1 MGTSAKLVP
10 HPNRTRAIM
19 IVHRRLY
26 YIAGFTC
33 KTSTVDR
40 FGAPLTNGIGD
51 SVFNPIITSEAPQM
65 NSPVIMNILDP

>member
-10 HPNRTRAIM
+10 HPNRTRAMM

-33 KTSTVDR
+33 KTSTVDI
-40 FGAPLTNGIGD
+40 FGALTNGIGD
-51 SVFNPIITSEAPQM
+51 SVFNPIITSEAPLM